1 MRTILTP
8 EMLEV
13 MGRNYARNREAMR
26 AFEIGNTFMANMID
40 AHQLP
45 FESDNLSIGIY
56 GGGDD
61 FFTLKGMIVELL
73 SKLGIR
79 DLTFVP
85 ETAYG
90 VYHPGRCAR
99 IVARHMADLENGP
112 QEEEVELGIMGEVH
126 PDVAEKYGIGVRAY
140 TAELFFATVT
150 ELSDTT
156 KAYHPLPK
164 YPAMSRD
171 IALVVD
177 EDMTIGEIEDVIRH
191 AGAEI
196 LREVKLFDIYRGI
209 QVGPGKKSVA
219 FALTY
224 RNNDRTLTDE
234 DVQAAH
240 SKVLAALKD
249 KLNINLREM

>member
-1 MRTILTP
+1 
-8 EMLEV
+8 
-13 MGRNYARNREAMR
+13 
-26 AFEIGNTFMANMID
+26 
-40 AHQLP
+40 
-45 FESDNLSIGIY
+45 
-56 GGGDD
+56 
-61 FFTLKGMIVELL
+61 
-73 SKLGIR
+73 
-79 DLTFVP
+79 
-85 ETAYG
+85 
-90 VYHPGRCAR
+90 
-99 IVARHMADLENGP
+99 MADLENGP